1 MKEKKSVF
9 GVLLI
14 MSLFLLIPSESKAI
28 PLDAKQNFSMTT
40 VVALNKSGGV
50 VNNAQIEVYNECKAL
65 AEAVKTQANDYYIVV
80 NGKEYK
86 AGRASVVLASTFDAK
101 KVMKDEYSI
110 NFNVNKEKNIENEY
124 LSVLCSEN
132 TNSILFNYNG
142 TKLGGWSEVAT
153 TERSFFTYTKSKNLK
168 KISTA
173 GTFVQSDK
181 NGGMGGYT
189 YTTPWKSDFNNLN
202 KRLVLVTESD
212 NVDSKTSVSEHVYSD
227 QADYNQCVKDENPY
241 CIKKSGNFLIM
252 FVNSGVGSK
261 KIDFWIDSS
270 VSSLEENSSTNSK
283 NDLINDADSEDDS
296 DTILDVLAEDGYLN
310 AGFLGGATYQNE
322 YAYGQCIKL
331 VDALKNKSF
340 DYEITVNGDEFKANS
355 YLVQQTKQTKLGGD
369 ESDDYSII
377 LNLGKTLKDKKD
389 YLSLGCSEDNSSV
402 NFVYIGDKLGVKD
415 EKDVNYDKQLTIV
428 AIKNKL
434 KKIATKGTYKQIKG
448 SEWGGYTYTTPWK
461 SSFNNFDKKLVLVSE
476 ESSSETK
483 TSVTQYKV
491 GGFTNYT
498 KCLKSDKPF
507 CFKKVGNKLVMFA
520 HIGNGSKI
528 VNFWTK

>member
-1 MKEKKSVF
+1 MQEKRSVF

-14 MSLFLLIPSESKAI
+14 LSLFLLIPSES
-28 PLDAKQNFSMTT
+28 
-40 VVALNKSGGV
+40 
-50 VNNAQIEVYNECKAL
+50 KAL

-80 NGKEYK
+80 NGKEFK
-86 AGRASVVLASTFDAK
+86 ASRASVVLTSTFDAK

-110 NFNVNKEKNIENEY
+110 NFYANKEKNIENEY

-142 TKLGGWSEVAT
+142 TKLGDWSEVAT

-212 NVDSKTSVSEHVYSD
+212 NADSKTSVSEHIYSD

-241 CIKKSGNFLIM
+241 CIKMSGNGGSF
-252 FVNSGVGSK
+252 NVGSYVVMQTPSYNFEGVK
-261 KIDFWIDSS
+261 S
-270 VSSLEENSSTNSK
+270 
-283 NDLINDADSEDDS
+283 
-296 DTILDVLAEDGYLN
+296 DGYSISLILEKN
-310 AGFLGGATYQNE
+310 QKE
-322 YAYGQCIKL
+322 
-331 VDALKNKSF
+331 LKN
-340 DYEITVNGDEFKANS
+340 
-355 YLVQQTKQTKLGGD
+355 
-369 ESDDYSII
+369 
-377 LNLGKTLKDKKD
+377 
-389 YLSLGCSEDNSSV
+389 YLSLSCGADMKKV
-402 NFVYIGDKLGVKD
+402 DFTFVGDKLGVKD
-415 EKDVNYDKQLTIV
+415 QNDPKYDKKLTITK
-428 AIKNKL
+428 IENKL
-434 KKIATKGTYKQIKG
+434 KKIATKGAYKQISG

-461 SSFNNFDKKLVLVSE
+461 STFNGLDKKLVLVSE
-476 ESSSETK
+476 VRKNDGST
-483 TSVTQYKV
+483 VTAQYVK
-491 GGFTNYT
+491 GGFSNYT
-498 KCLKSDKPF
+498 KCLKSNMPF

-520 HIGNGSKI
+520 RIGYGSKI

>member
-1 MKEKKSVF
+1 MQEKRSVF

-14 MSLFLLIPSESKAI
+14 LSLFLLIPSES
-28 PLDAKQNFSMTT
+28 
-40 VVALNKSGGV
+40 
-50 VNNAQIEVYNECKAL
+50 KAL

-80 NGKEYK
+80 NGKEFK
-86 AGRASVVLASTFDAK
+86 ASRASVVLTSTFDAK

-110 NFNVNKEKNIENEY
+110 NFYANKEKNIENEY

-142 TKLGGWSEVAT
+142 TKLGDWSEVAT

-212 NVDSKTSVSEHVYSD
+212 NADSKTSVSEHIYSD

-241 CIKKSGNFLIM
+241 CIKKSGNFLVM

-261 KIDFWIDSS
+261 KIDFWVDGS
-270 VSSLEENSSTNSK
+270 NTNLPK
-283 NDLINDADSEDDS
+283 VEVTTPDPKEAITTAVS
-296 DTILDVLAEDGYLN
+296 DTIFDFLAEDGNWN
-310 AGFLGGATYQNE
+310 AGYWGGTTRYNDDV
-322 YAYGQCIKL
+322 YDQCVKF
-331 VDALKNKSF
+331 VDILKNKS
-340 DYEITVNGDEFKANS
+340 YSYKISVNGGSFNVGS
-355 YLVQQTKQTKLGGD
+355 YVVMQTPSYNFEGVK
-369 ESDDYSII
+369 SDGYSISLI
-377 LNLGKTLKDKKD
+377 LEKNQKELKN
-389 YLSLGCSEDNSSV
+389 YLSLSCGADM
-402 NFVYIGDKLGVKD
+402 
-415 EKDVNYDKQLTIV
+415 
-428 AIKNKL
+428 
-434 KKIATKGTYKQIKG
+434 KKVDFT
-448 SEWGGYTYTTPWK
+448 
-461 SSFNNFDKKLVLVSE
+461 FNGLDKKLVLVSE
-476 ESSSETK
+476 VRKNDGST
-483 TSVTQYKV
+483 VTAQYVK
-491 GGFTNYT
+491 GGFSNYT
-498 KCLKSDKPF
+498 KCLKSNMPF

-520 HIGNGSKI
+520 RIGYGSKI

>member
-1 MKEKKSVF
+1 MQGKKSVF

-14 MSLFLLIPSESKAI
+14 MSLFLLVPSESKAV
-28 PLDAKQNFSMTT
+28 PLDAKQNFNMTT

-50 VNNAQIEVYNECKAL
+50 VNYAQVEVYNECKAL

-86 AGRASVVLASTFDAK
+86 AGRASVVLTSTFDAK

-110 NFNVNKEKNIENEY
+110 NFYANKEKNIENEY

-142 TKLGGWSEVAT
+142 TKLGDWSEVAT

-212 NVDSKTSVSEHVYSD
+212 NADSKTSVSEHIYSD

-241 CIKKSGNFLIM
+241 CIKKSGNFLVM

-261 KIDFWIDSS
+261 KIDFWVDGS
-270 VSSLEENSSTNSK
+270 NTNLPK
-283 NDLINDADSEDDS
+283 VEVTTPDPKEAITTVVS
-296 DTILDVLAEDGYLN
+296 DTIFDFLAEDGNWN
-310 AGFLGGATYQNE
+310 AGYWGGTTRYNDDV
-322 YAYGQCIKL
+322 YDQCVKF
-331 VDALKNKSF
+331 VDILKNKS
-340 DYEITVNGDEFKANS
+340 YSYMISVNGGSFNVGS
-355 YLVQQTKQTKLGGD
+355 YVVMQTPSYNFEGVK
-369 ESDDYSII
+369 SDGYSISLI
-377 LNLGKTLKDKKD
+377 LEKNQKELKN
-389 YLSLGCSEDNSSV
+389 YLSLSCGADMKKV
-402 NFVYIGDKLGVKD
+402 DFTFVGDKLGVKD
-415 EKDVNYDKQLTIV
+415 QNDPKYDKKLTITK
-428 AIKNKL
+428 IENKL
-434 KKIATKGTYKQIKG
+434 KKIATKGAYKQISG

-461 SSFNNFDKKLVLVSE
+461 STFNGLDKKLVLVSE
-476 ESSSETK
+476 VRKNDGST
-483 TSVTQYKV
+483 VTAQYVK
-491 GGFTNYT
+491 GGFSNYT
-498 KCLKSDKPF
+498 KCLKSNMPF

-520 HIGNGSKI
+520 RIGYGSKI